1 VVMMEVRGHLSL
13 HKKRQEL
20 ASSRHLTDI
29 LNRPKVLQC
38 PIYSSTSN
46 SCDNSYCRW

>member
-13 HKKRQEL
+13 HKKRHEL
-20 ASSRHLTDI
+20 ASSRPLTDI